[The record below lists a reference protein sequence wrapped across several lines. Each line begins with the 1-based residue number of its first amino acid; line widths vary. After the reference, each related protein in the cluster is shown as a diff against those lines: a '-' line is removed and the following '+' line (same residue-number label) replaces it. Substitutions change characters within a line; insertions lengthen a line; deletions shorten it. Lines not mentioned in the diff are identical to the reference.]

1 MKVGGKGKRGRAS
14 QIKKGIKKKEWAR
27 DVKER
32 ATERKRKWWWNSET
46 EKKGNPGEKDRGDE
60 GMQGLEVKL
69 DPGVEKDKMRAWWR
83 EVRGRTLLYSVR
95 AVIIPKYTSLSF
107 LLCAHSPSMFLSSM
121 ISHPLSSFYPH
132 LSFRFIVSL
141 TLSHHP
147 MSFLA
152 PLPHSSSMHN
162 SSWDSSMTGM
172 AIKNTWGR
180 SAEPV

>member
-14 QIKKGIKKKEWAR
+14 QIKKGKKEWAR

-46 EKKGNPGEKDRGDE
+46 EKKGNPGKKDRGDE

-69 DPGVEKDKMRAWWR
+69 DPGVERDKMRAWWR

-107 LLCAHSPSMFLSSM
+107 FLCAHSPSMFFVLNDLSS
-121 ISHPLSSFYPH
+121 PVVFLSS
-132 LSFRFIVSL
+132 SFVPIYS
-141 TLSHHP
+141 LSHSLSP
-147 MSFLA
+147 
-152 PLPHSSSMHN
+152 PYVLPRSSPSLILY
-162 SSWDSSMTGM
+162 
-172 AIKNTWGR
+172 A
-180 SAEPV
+180 